1 MVPPAVEKDL
11 MNAGT
16 IGESSFKDFIQ
27 NRTESNN
34 FGFYKTIKK
43 HKMRNFNT
51 AIITKII
58 KVHEKDIAI
67 KKQ

>member
-1 MVPPAVEKDL
+1 

-43 HKMRNFNT
+43 QLRNFNT